1 MRSDSLKGYGFDFE
15 DSVLEE
21 EEENW
26 GGCSFEIQRKEVDS
40 RQELSEE
47 EVVGVVQKMV
57 KELLI
62 RQVTME
68 TSSDIHL
75 LLP

>member
-26 GGCSFEIQRKEVDS
+26 GGCSFEIQRKEVE
-40 RQELSEE
+40 REYLKKHILS
-47 EVVGVVQKMV
+47 M
-57 KELLI
+57 
-62 RQVTME
+62 
-68 TSSDIHL
+68 
-75 LLP
+75 